1 MVRISKL
8 PVLVQNAVTLGE
20 TMLTSI
26 PTMAKIN
33 ARKKNYTA
41 ISLFSGC
48 GGSSTGHKA
57 AGMEVLYANEFI
69 SAAQD
74 TYALNHPNTY
84 LDRRDVREV
93 KASEIL
99 KIIGLKKGQ
108 LDLLDASPPCKAFS
122 TAGARDKGWGK
133 VSHYSDG
140 VHQRTDDLFNEF
152 IRLLRGIMP
161 KTFVAENVPGLVHGK
176 AKGLFLEILRDLK
189 ESGYQVSA
197 RVLNAAYLG
206 VPQARERLI
215 FVGVRNDIAKKGF
228 LPQHPVALPNVITVR
243 QALPHIAL
251 LKNKK
256 NGILTYVPADMPSPT
271 IVASDGTNSE
281 TAGFSCGGFIE
292 TEEGERRKYS
302 IKELKVISTFPSDFR
317 FTGTYKQRFE
327 RIGRAVPPMMMYHIS
342 RTVAAKILKPY
353 YESLK

>member
-1 MVRISKL
+1 
-8 PVLVQNAVTLGE
+8 
-20 TMLTSI
+20 MLTSI
-26 PTMAKIN
+26 PTMARIN

-57 AGMEVLYANEFI
+57 AGFDVRYANEFI
-69 SAAQD
+69 PAAQD

-99 KIIGLKKGQ
+99 KIIKLKKGQ
-108 LDLLDASPPCKAFS
+108 LDLLDASPPCKSFS

-140 VHQRTDDLFNEF
+140 VHQRTDDLFDEF
-152 IRLLRGIMP
+152 IRILRGVMP
-161 KTFVAENVPGLVHGK
+161 KVFVAENVPGLVHGK

-215 FVGVRNDIAKKGF
+215 FVGVRNDLVKKGYV
-228 LPQHPVALPNVITVR
+228 PVHPTAVTDPIPVNK
-243 QALPHIAL
+243 ALPHVAF
-251 LKNKK
+251 LKGKK
-256 NGILTYVPADMPSPT
+256 NGILTYLPADIPSPT

-292 TEEGERRKYS
+292 TDDGERRKYS
-302 IKELKVISTFPSDFR
+302 IKELKVISTFPSDFK

-327 RIGRAVPPMMMYHIS
+327 RIGRAVPPMMMYHVS
-342 RTVAAKILKPY
+342 RVIGAKILKPY